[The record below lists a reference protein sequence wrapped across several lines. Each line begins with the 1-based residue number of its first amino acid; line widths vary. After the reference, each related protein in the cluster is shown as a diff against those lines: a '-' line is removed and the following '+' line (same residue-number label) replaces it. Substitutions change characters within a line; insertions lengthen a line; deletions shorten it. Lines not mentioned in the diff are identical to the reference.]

1 MGFRSIGS
9 STNSWDFDNNRE
21 VIGYNDSISVDGTLG
36 YRSEANPMLSTP
48 RSRVRISRPNIND
61 SLGQRIEGGDKVE
74 QSPMSLEDTIRAEG
88 EANRQQNKEID
99 EKNTR
104 SYRNEK
110 LVLAGAQF
118 GLDIM
123 NASTQYRNVEGQARF
138 AIIQSRNQAADAL
151 YRGRQAAF
159 DTQSEGR
166 DAGEDALLALAAQG
180 QDVQGAGAE
189 RIVRSYEGIAEQNA
203 AIVEA
208 NAMREA
214 LGFKLEEIAVD
225 YQLEN
230 ARINRDQQYIS
241 SALTFGAQAAG
252 AFI

>member
-9 STNSWDFDNNRE
+9 ANTLIGGTVRE
-21 VIGYNDSISVDGTLG
+21 EPVIDVEAISPI
-36 YRSEANPMLSTP
+36 RANPRATVRLP
-48 RSRVRISRPNIND
+48 RSNIND
-61 SLGQRIEGGDKVE
+61 SLNQRIQGGDSV
-74 QSPMSLEDTIRAEG
+74 QPSSLERTIQTEG
-88 EANRQQNKEID
+88 ELNRTTLTTINE
-99 EKNTR
+99 ENRT
-104 SYRNEK
+104 SARNAQ
-110 LVLAGAQF
+110 LALAGAQF

-180 QDVQGAGAE
+180 QDVQGAGAQ
-189 RIVRSYEGIAEQNA
+189 RIVQSYEGMAEQNA

-225 YQLEN
+225 YQLDT

>member
-1 MGFRSIGS
+1 M
-9 STNSWDFDNNRE
+9 N
-21 VIGYNDSISVDGTLG
+21 
-36 YRSEANPMLSTP
+36 RSEAQKTRDVMVT
-48 RSRVRISRPNIND
+48 
-61 SLGQRIEGGDKVE
+61 
-74 QSPMSLEDTIRAEG
+74 EG
-88 EANRQQNKEID
+88 ELNRTTLTTINE
-99 EKNTR
+99 ENRT
-104 SYRNEK
+104 SARNAQ
-110 LVLAGAQF
+110 LALAGAQF

-180 QDVQGAGAE
+180 QDVQGAGAQ
-189 RIVRSYEGIAEQNA
+189 RIVQSYEGIAEQNA

>member
-9 STNSWDFDNNRE
+9 ANTLIGGTVRE
-21 VIGYNDSISVDGTLG
+21 EPVIDIEAVSPI
-36 YRSEANPMLSTP
+36 RANPRATVRLP
-48 RSRVRISRPNIND
+48 RSNIND
-61 SLGQRIEGGDKVE
+61 SLAQRIEGGGTVE

-88 EANRQQNKEID
+88 QANRTTLTKID
-99 EKNTR
+99 EKNRT
-104 SYRNEK
+104 SARNAQ
-110 LVLAGAQF
+110 LALAGAQF

-138 AIIQSRNQAADAL
+138 AIMQSKNQAADAL

-166 DAGEDALLALAAQG
+166 DAGQDALLALAAQG

-189 RIVRSYEGIAEQNA
+189 RIVQSYEGIAEQNA

-214 LGFKLEEIAVD
+214 LGFELEQISID
-225 YQLEN
+225 YQLDT

>member
-9 STNSWDFDNNRE
+9 AQPTVLGEQPAID
-21 VIGYNDSISVDGTLG
+21 VDGYLIDRREAPVLTRPSARVKVAKSGIGDSLN
-36 YRSEANPMLSTP
+36 YKVDTNAPTALDTMNRSEAQKTRDVMVT
-48 RSRVRISRPNIND
+48 
-61 SLGQRIEGGDKVE
+61 
-74 QSPMSLEDTIRAEG
+74 EG
-88 EANRQQNKEID
+88 ELNRTTLTTINE
-99 EKNTR
+99 ENRT
-104 SYRNEK
+104 SARNAQ
-110 LVLAGAQF
+110 LALAGAQF

-180 QDVQGAGAE
+180 QDVQGAGAQ
-189 RIVRSYEGIAEQNA
+189 RIVQSYEGIAEQNA